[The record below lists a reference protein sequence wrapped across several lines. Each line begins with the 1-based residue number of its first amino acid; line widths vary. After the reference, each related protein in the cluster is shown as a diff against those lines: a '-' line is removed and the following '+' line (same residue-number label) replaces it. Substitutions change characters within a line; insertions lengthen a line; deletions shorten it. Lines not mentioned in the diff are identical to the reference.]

1 MRSGISAQNP
11 RKIRAKSAQNPRK
24 IRAKSAQNPRK
35 IRAKSA
41 QNPRKMPKE
50 ACNPRGCI
58 YQGLDVFL
66 FAQNYDVAWQVQGE
80 IGIVKVS

>member
-1 MRSGISAQNP
+1 MRSGI
-11 RKIRAKSAQNPRK
+11 
-24 IRAKSAQNPRK
+24 
-35 IRAKSA
+35 SA